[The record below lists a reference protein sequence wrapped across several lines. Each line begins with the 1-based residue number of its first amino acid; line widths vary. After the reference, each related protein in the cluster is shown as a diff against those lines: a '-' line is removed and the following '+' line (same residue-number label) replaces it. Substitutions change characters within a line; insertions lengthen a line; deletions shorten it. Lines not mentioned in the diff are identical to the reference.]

1 MLAATAGRT
10 VTRLRRSS
18 SKSRLELGQ
27 ITPKQVKFI
36 AETAEADPFVV
47 VDLDIVEQNYRELKR
62 LLPLARV
69 FYAIK
74 ANPEA
79 AIIRRLE
86 KLGSSFDTASIG
98 EIDLC
103 LAQGATA
110 DRISFGNTIKKK
122 SDIASAYAKGVRL
135 FAFDSDLELE
145 KLAAAAPG
153 AQVFCRVLMECEGA
167 EWPLSKKFGCAP
179 RMAADLLVKARRM
192 GLDPYGISFHV
203 GSQQTDL
210 DQWDKAVAQV
220 AQMFTVL
227 QQADV
232 DLRMVNLGGGFP
244 ARYRSDVPALEA
256 YAQAITQAM
265 TGHFGNN
272 LPEIIIEPGRGL
284 VGDAGVIQA
293 EVVLISK
300 KDYED
305 DRRWVYLDIGK
316 FSGLAETMD
325 EAIKYRFVTPRDGGP
340 TGPVSIAGPSCDS
353 ADILYEKADY
363 QMPLGLEVG
372 DKILILSAGAYTTTY
387 SSVGFNGFPPLKS
400 YCI

>member
-1 MLAATAGRT
+1 M
-10 VTRLRRSS
+10 
-18 SKSRLELGQ
+18 
-27 ITPKQVKFI
+27 TPKQHKFL
-36 AETAEADPFVV
+36 AETAETDPFVV
-47 VDLDIVEQNYRELKR
+47 VDLDIVEHNYRELKR

-74 ANPEA
+74 ANPEP
-79 AIIRRLE
+79 AIVGRLQ
-86 KLGSSFDTASIG
+86 KLGSNFDTASIG
-98 EIDLC
+98 EINLC
-103 LAQGATA
+103 LAQGASP

-122 SDIASAYAKGVRL
+122 TDIASAYAKGVRL
-135 FAFDSDLELE
+135 FAFDSEIELE

-153 AQVFCRVLMECEGA
+153 AQVFCRVLMECDGA
-167 EWPLSKKFGCAP
+167 EWPLSKKFGCSP
-179 RMAADLLVKARRM
+179 RMASDLLVKARRM

-210 DQWDKAVAQV
+210 GQWDKAVAQV
-220 AQMFTVL
+220 AQMFSVL
-227 QQADV
+227 QEADV

-244 ARYRSDVPALEA
+244 ARYRSDVPMLEA

-265 TGHFGNN
+265 TSHFGNN

-340 TGPVSIAGPSCDS
+340 TGPVSLAGPSCDS

-363 QMPLGLEVG
+363 QLPLGLEVG